1 MRNNNQV
8 SVARLYDSFVHTIK
22 NIVEGIKYGIN
33 GNTQPKAMQPVKL
46 YVHQVV
52 KRRRNQ

>member
-1 MRNNNQV
+1 MRNNNQL
-8 SVARLYDSFVHTIK
+8 SVARLYNLFVQAIK
-22 NIVEGIKYGIN
+22 KIVEGMKYGIK

-52 KRRRNQ
+52 KRGRNQ

>member
-8 SVARLYDSFVHTIK
+8 SVARLYNLFVHVIK
-22 NIVEGIKYGIN
+22 NIVEGMKYGIN

-52 KRRRNQ
+52 KRGSN